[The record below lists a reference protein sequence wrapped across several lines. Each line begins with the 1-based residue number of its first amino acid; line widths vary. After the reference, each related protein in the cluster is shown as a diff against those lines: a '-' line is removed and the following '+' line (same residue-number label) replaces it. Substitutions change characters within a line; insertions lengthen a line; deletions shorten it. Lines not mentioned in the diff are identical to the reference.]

1 METRKTT
8 SQHFRSDKNTDR
20 EIAEIEKIVNANP
33 SVLNETGRITQSQ
46 IIRTAIHHYYA
57 EVTNSDVQDVY
68 VQLIRDQL
76 SQVLQP
82 MTKAIIDSVTS
93 EIRKGIDQNNHDIH
107 VFGQKE
113 LVALKIILNAF
124 QIQGDDS
131 IEAIKDYCLTENV
144 YDKVIDEVTEQRLK
158 GE

>member
-1 METRKTT
+1 MEKGKSNYR
-8 SQHFRSDKNTDR
+8 HFRTN
-20 EIAEIEKIVNANP
+20 EITNNELETIKKIVNANP
-33 SVLNETGRITQSQ
+33 SLLNETGEISTAQ

-82 MTKAIIDSVTS
+82 MTKAIIDSLS
-93 EIRKGIDQNNHDIH
+93 AEIRKGTDQNNHDIH